1 MSFCNNCK
9 SDRIP
14 CALRGNALNGL
25 CEKACLQ
32 VDKVFDA
39 CIRQEQLDNQVLTL
53 TNINPASLT
62 TPYTF
67 ISAQS
72 IGAAAQVT
80 DLTITPLADN
90 PGCARVTCNIVIPV
104 SVAFVDANGVRGTA
118 DSSITVSRDVVLR
131 VPAPSLIPYSVQATA
146 SVVSNIGTYNS
157 ENNTFTVVACVT
169 VILKIVMPVHLLV
182 PTYGYCYIPPCQEF
196 NQQECAGVF
205 DLPLYPQDGQL

>member
-14 CALRGNALNGL
+14 GGLKGNAMNGL

-53 TNINPASLT
+53 SNITPSTLT
-62 TPYTF
+62 PPYTF

-72 IGAAAQVT
+72 VGAAAQVT
-80 DLTITPLADN
+80 DLTVTPLADM
-90 PGCARVTCNIVIPV
+90 PGCSRVSCNVIIPV
-104 SVAFVDANGVRGTA
+104 TVTFVDANGVRGTA
-118 DSSITVSRDVVLR
+118 DSTVVVSRDVVLR
-131 VPAPSLIPYSVQATA
+131 VPAPSLIPYSIQATA
-146 SVVSNIGTYNS
+146 SVVANIGVYNA
-157 ENNTFTVVACVT
+157 ENNIFTVTACVT
-169 VILKIVMPVHLLV
+169 VILKVVMPVHLLV
-182 PTYGYCYIPPCQEF
+182 PTYGYCYIPPCQEY

-205 DLPLYPQDGQL
+205 ELPLYPQDGQL